1 MGVPPGVHIFDSSKL
16 MTTTAETR
24 VQSADTTRYE
34 AVIGLECHVQLAT
47 RSKMF
52 CGCPTDYAGSPPNTH
67 VCPICLGMP
76 GVLPVINRAA
86 VESTLMTGLAIHAT
100 IPAATKFDR
109 KNYPYPDLVKGY
121 QISQYDLPL
130 VKGGWI
136 EISVDNT
143 TRRINLER
151 VHLEEDTG
159 KLTHAPGGSLVDF
172 NRAGMPLMEMVSQ
185 PDLRSPAE
193 ARAYLQK
200 LRAILRTLGVSGADM
215 EKGQLRCDVNV
226 SLRPVGEAKL
236 GTKVEVKNLNSFRA
250 VQRALEYEIV
260 RQAAALDAG
269 EKIPQETRGWVE
281 DRGVT
286 VSQRSKEEAHDYRY
300 FPEPDLPPIFVEE
313 AWLARLREQLPE
325 LPDARRA
332 RYMRD
337 FGLGAYDAEA
347 LSTDQWAA
355 RLFEDTVGAGAD
367 AKKAANWIQNDV
379 ARLRDAASDGQ
390 VLEAGHLAEL
400 LKLVDD
406 GVIGISVAR
415 QVLPTVYA
423 TGRAPRAIVE
433 EQGLGQVSDT
443 GALEQTVRSVL
454 AANPA
459 PVADYRAGKLTAI
472 NFLKGQVMKASR
484 GKANPGVVE
493 ELLKQLLEQ
502 TGTQFSN

>member
-1 MGVPPGVHIFDSSKL
+1 MVRADPPGLFSPGGSPLGEK
-16 MTTTAETR
+16 
-24 VQSADTTRYE
+24 YE

-52 CGCPTDYAGSPPNTH
+52 CGCPTDYAGAAPNTH

-76 GVLPVINRAA
+76 GVLPVINRSA
-86 VESTLMTGLAIHAT
+86 VEYTLMTGLAINAT

-130 VKGGWI
+130 VKGGWV
-136 EISVDNT
+136 EISVDGE
-143 TRRINLER
+143 TRRIHLER

-159 KLTHAPGGSLVDF
+159 KLTHVSGGSLVDF
-172 NRAGMPLMEMVSQ
+172 NRSGVPLMEMVSQ
-185 PDLRSPAE
+185 PDLRTPAE

-200 LRAILRTLGVSGADM
+200 LRAILRTLGVSDADM

-226 SLRPVGEAKL
+226 SLRPLGQAKF
-236 GTKVEVKNLNSFRA
+236 GTKVEVKNLNSFRS

-269 EKIPQETRGWVE
+269 ETIPQETRGWLE

-300 FPEPDLPPIFVEE
+300 FPEPDLPPVFVEE
-313 AWLARLREQLPE
+313 AWLDRLRSLLPE

-332 RYMRD
+332 RYMKT

-347 LSTDQWAA
+347 LSTDHWAA
-355 RLFEDTVGAGAD
+355 QLFEDTVAAGAD
-367 AKKAANWIQNDV
+367 PKKTANWVQNDV
-379 ARLRDAASDGQ
+379 ARLRGDSSDGQ
-390 VLEAGHLAEL
+390 ALDASHLAEL
-400 LKLVDD
+400 IRLVDD
-406 GVIGISVAR
+406 GVIGISTAR
-415 QVLPTVYA
+415 QILPSVFA
-423 TGRAPRAIVE
+423 TGRSPAALVE
-433 EQGLGQVSDT
+433 EQGLAQVSDT
-443 GALEQTVRSVL
+443 GALEQTVREVL

-459 PVADYRAGKLTAI
+459 PVADYRSGKLTAI

-484 GKANPGVVE
+484 GKANPTVVE
-493 ELLKQLLEQ
+493 DLLKRLLAV
-502 TGTQFSN
+502 SW